1 VNQILKKFTIVI
13 SLILALLVCLGVGF
27 FIGQESIPSVNKIEG
42 LINKELGKPQE
53 LNFGLFWDTWD
64 LIEEKYAGR
73 LKLNQQEMIYGAI
86 SGMVKSLRDPY
97 TIFMDPEDSHRFLE
111 DIKGSFEGIG
121 AEIGIKRGILTII
134 APLEN
139 TPAKMAG
146 LKAGDKII
154 KIDDT
159 LTAELTLDEAVNL
172 IRGPKDT
179 KVTLTIIRAEDSK
192 EVEIIRSVIDIP
204 EVKWEL
210 KEEDIAYIDIYHF
223 SDEVSLE
230 FTKVAI
236 EILASNAKGVI
247 LDLRNNPGGYLERA
261 VDIAGWFLE
270 KRALVAIEDFGNN
283 QKKEYRASGNARL
296 KDFPLVVLIN
306 QGSASGS
313 EILAG
318 ALRDNKG
325 IKLIGEK
332 SFGKGS
338 VQQLEK
344 LKDGSSIKITVAKWL
359 TPKGVSITDE
369 GLEPDIKVELTEE
382 DYNNDRDPQLD
393 EAMKILR

>member
-27 FIGQESIPSVNKIEG
+27 FIGQESIPSVEKIEG

-53 LNFGLFWDTWD
+53 LDFGLFWDTWD

-121 AEIGIKRGILTII
+121 TEIGIKGGVLTII

-139 TPAKMAG
+139 TPAKRAG

-172 IRGPKDT
+172 IRGPKGT

-192 EVEIIRSVIDIP
+192 EIEIIRSVIDIP
-204 EVKWEL
+204 EVRWEL
-210 KEEDIAYIDIYHF
+210 KQDYIAYIDIYHF
-223 SDEVSLE
+223 SDEVSQE
-230 FTKVAI
+230 FTKTASEV
-236 EILASNAKGVI
+236 LASNAKGVI

-270 KRALVAIEDFGNN
+270 KGTLVAIEDFGNN

-325 IKLIGEK
+325 TKLIGEK

-344 LKDGSSIKITVAKWL
+344 LKDCLLYTSPSPRDGLLSRMPSSA
-359 TPKGVSITDE
+359 
-369 GLEPDIKVELTEE
+369 
-382 DYNNDRDPQLD
+382 
-393 EAMKILR
+393 

>member
-1 VNQILKKFTIVI
+1 MNQILKKFTIVI

-27 FIGQESIPSVNKIEG
+27 FIGQESIPSVEKIEG

-53 LNFGLFWDTWD
+53 LDFGLFWDTWD

-121 AEIGIKRGILTII
+121 TEIGIKGGVLTII

-139 TPAKMAG
+139 TPAKRAG

-172 IRGPKDT
+172 IRGPKGT

-192 EVEIIRSVIDIP
+192 EIEIIRSVIDIP
-204 EVKWEL
+204 EVRWEL
-210 KEEDIAYIDIYHF
+210 KQDYIAYIDIYHF
-223 SDEVSLE
+223 SDEVSQE
-230 FTKVAI
+230 FTKTASEV
-236 EILASNAKGVI
+236 LASNAKGVI

-270 KRALVAIEDFGNN
+270 KGTLVAIEDFGNN

-325 IKLIGEK
+325 TKLIGEK

-369 GLEPDIKVELTEE
+369 GLEPDIEVELTEE
-382 DYNNDRDPQLD
+382 DYNNNRDPQLD
-393 EAMKILR
+393 EAVKILR

>member
-1 VNQILKKFTIVI
+1 MNQILKKFTIVI

>member
-1 VNQILKKFTIVI
+1 MLKKFTIVI

-27 FIGQESIPSVNKIEG
+27 FIGQESIPSVEKIEG
-42 LINKELGKPQE
+42 LVNKELGKPQE
-53 LNFGLFWDTWD
+53 LDFGLFWDTWD

-121 AEIGIKRGILTII
+121 AEIGIKKGVLTII

-139 TPAKMAG
+139 TPAKRAG

-179 KVTLTIIRAEDSK
+179 KVILTIIRAEDSK

-223 SDEVSLE
+223 SDEVSQE
-230 FTKVAI
+230 FAKTASEV
-236 EILASNAKGVI
+236 LASNARGVI

-270 KRALVAIEDFGNN
+270 KGALVAIEDFGNN
-283 QKKEYRASGNARL
+283 QKKEYRAHGNARL

-325 IKLIGEK
+325 TKLIGEK

-369 GLEPDIKVELTEE
+369 GLEPDIEIELTEE
-382 DYNNDRDPQLD
+382 DYNNNRDPQLD
-393 EAMKILR
+393 EAVKILR